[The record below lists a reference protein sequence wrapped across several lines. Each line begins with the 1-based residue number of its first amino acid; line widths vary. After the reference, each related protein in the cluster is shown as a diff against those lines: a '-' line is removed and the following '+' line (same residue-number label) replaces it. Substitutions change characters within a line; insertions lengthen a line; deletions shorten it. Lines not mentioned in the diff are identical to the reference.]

1 MHSAST
7 LANVLPLIEMI
18 NNKTASSTS
27 VSSQPS
33 SPSSPNTISMI
44 TSAPT
49 TPTTAV
55 SVTAN
60 ITKQQ
65 EEELINAQQRS
76 LSSML
81 ADNITDN
88 DAAIMAKK
96 LSTLSPALQPLSH
109 HQLLILAQ
117 KELQAFYMAQQQQQ
131 EILFANKC
139 DLMKSHPA
147 SSMNTSPIAAT
158 TSSTAATPTSSSSLS
173 SPMAAFMAPFVNS
186 FLTKTA
192 LASAAAAASTPIGML
207 TSAPLLKLPTYKEDR
222 KRRHSSSGRT
232 SRTSKTPS
240 PLKNDNNHQTIS
252 PNNTIGNNHNNNKST
267 AKHSTNNSSTS
278 LNSGSIT
285 NKSKSIGFSVREILG
300 SEDNHKNTN
309 TDGDG
314 ELEDKRTHSPSSS
327 CSSLNINNNDDDNAS
342 SSSLIISKRIN
353 QNNKINKINNS
364 HKSISS
370 ETVST
375 TAKTIGETSTNNTND
390 SNENN
395 ETVNNVQSNITTQ
408 SDNAVNPVHHL
419 LTNYTNGPNN
429 NNSAFFYNN
438 NPGTGAGVTASEQ
451 YAAAAYSRYFGGSNP
466 DAKSFL
472 NPSAFGSYPSTIGN
486 FILLKTIV
494 LYLI

>member
-1 MHSAST
+1 MHPASI
-7 LANVLPLIEMI
+7 LANVLPSIEMI
-18 NNKTASSTS
+18 NNKTTSSTS
-27 VSSQPS
+27 TSSQPS
-33 SPSSPNTISMI
+33 SPASPNTTNNNMI

-81 ADNITDN
+81 ADNMADS

-117 KELQAFYMAQQQQQ
+117 KELQAFYLAQQQQ

-139 DLMKSHPA
+139 DLMKPSHPA

-158 TSSTAATPTSSSSLS
+158 TSSTAATPTSSASLS

-192 LASAAAAASTPIGML
+192 LASAAAAATTPIGML
-207 TSAPLLKLPTYKEDR
+207 ASAPLLKLPSYKEDR

-240 PLKNDNNHQTIS
+240 PTKNDTNHQTLS
-252 PNNTIGNNHNNNKST
+252 PIGNNNNKST

-285 NKSKSIGFSVREILG
+285 NKSKTIGFSVREILG
-300 SEDNHKNTN
+300 SEDNQKNN
-309 TDGDG
+309 DGDG
-314 ELEDKRTHSPSSS
+314 ELEDKRAHSPSSSS

-342 SSSLIISKRIN
+342 SSLIISKRLN
-353 QNNKINKINNS
+353 QNNKNNKINNS

-370 ETVST
+370 EAVST
-375 TAKTIGETSTNNTND
+375 TAKAVGEPSTNNND
-390 SNENN
+390 NNDNN
-395 ETVNNVQSNITTQ
+395 ETVNNVQSNTPQ
-408 SDNAVNPVHHL
+408 SDNVVNHVHHL
-419 LTNYTNGPNN
+419 LTNYTNGQNN
-429 NNSAFFYNN
+429 NPAFFYNN
-438 NPGTGAGVTASEQ
+438 SPGTGAGAVAGATAPEQ
-451 YAAAAYSRYFGGSNP
+451 YAAAAYSRYFGGTNP

-486 FILLKTIV
+486 LLN
-494 LYLI
+494 